1 MQIICNDLT
10 EKGLRWRFLC
20 AKYIQPHIAKPV
32 LAVRASPLLEVQNLN
47 NKKMNVLKFIVRKKD
62 DYRSERTDLKNDYK
76 VANKLGFSTET
87 NRIERDISKIGEIIE
102 LLEEIAIEVQKERVF
117 TETEI
122 SHLQSEVHKITGD
135 GEVMQL
141 FNKLLGVNAGGGS

>member
-1 MQIICNDLT
+1 
-10 EKGLRWRFLC
+10 
-20 AKYIQPHIAKPV
+20 
-32 LAVRASPLLEVQNLN
+32 
-47 NKKMNVLKFIVRKKD
+47 MNVLKFIIHKKD
-62 DYRSERTDLKNDYK
+62 VYSAERTDLKNDYK

-87 NRIERDISKIGEIIE
+87 NRIERDISKTGEIIE
-102 LLEEIAIEVQKERVF
+102 LLEEIAIEVQKEKVF

>member
-1 MQIICNDLT
+1 MT
-10 EKGLRWRFLC
+10 K
-20 AKYIQPHIAKPV
+20 K
-32 LAVRASPLLEVQNLN
+32 ASVSGSGFSAFRSPKFN
-47 NKKMNVLKFIVRKKD
+47 NKRMNALKFIVRKKE
-62 DYRSERTDLKNDYK
+62 DYKSERADLKNDYK
-76 VANKLGFSTET
+76 VANKLEFSTET
-87 NRIERDISKIGEIIE
+87 NRIERDISKTGEIIE

-141 FNKLLGVNAGGGS
+141 FNKLLGVNTGGAS